1 MWLLNKVLHDTTIII
16 IIILISLK
24 QSALFSLLIDLYLD
38 HTKQLKYQLELG
50 ITTKT

>member
-16 IIILISLK
+16 IIISLK

-50 ITTKT
+50 IPTKT